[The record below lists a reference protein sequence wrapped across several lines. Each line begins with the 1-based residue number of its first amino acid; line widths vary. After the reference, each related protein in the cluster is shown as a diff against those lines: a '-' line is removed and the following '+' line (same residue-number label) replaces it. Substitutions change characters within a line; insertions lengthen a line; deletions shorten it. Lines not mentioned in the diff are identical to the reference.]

1 MPQTTPNPQQN
12 LTADE
17 LQAASVAATTATTG
31 NIENITI
38 IDQAIQGCL
47 GTIEQEREQE
57 ILTRRFG
64 LNGKKETLEQIG
76 GLLSITRER
85 VRQLEKVILVRLRI
99 SSDENLI
106 PNLSQAEKLMIRNL
120 VELGRVAPT
129 TMLAERIFGR
139 PADQASVAKLNFIAD
154 ISSLLTLVRSN
165 DSYHEAI
172 GIAEYGTELDI
183 RAKVDEVVAAVR
195 AHKKPILLE
204 DLFEQ
209 LNGYEHPSFVAA
221 VASVSK
227 KLAHRGNLWGLS
239 TWPEVNPRNIRDKIF
254 ILRKLH
260 RLIAGNPKLLLA
272 PALHLIAACDPFKSK
287 DHQIFK
293 KTDLANGQ
301 LFPFISPA
309 QIQEHHF
316 QLQKPAGIVRRRKYL
331 DFPMDAVGGCDHAYS
346 QIIFHS
352 FSIQK
357 GTIIG
362 CYSDHSPEFA
372 TESQQLLSF
381 PSWKTLP

>member
-12 LTADE
+12 LTAEE
-17 LQAASVAATTATTG
+17 LQAASAAATTATTG

-183 RAKVDEVVAAVR
+183 RSKVDEVVAAVR

-239 TWPEVNPRNIRDKIF
+239 A
-254 ILRKLH
+254 
-260 RLIAGNPKLLLA
+260 RL
-272 PALHLIAACDPFKSK
+272 
-287 DHQIFK
+287 
-293 KTDLANGQ
+293 
-301 LFPFISPA
+301 
-309 QIQEHHF
+309 
-316 QLQKPAGIVRRRKYL
+316 
-331 DFPMDAVGGCDHAYS
+331 
-346 QIIFHS
+346 
-352 FSIQK
+352 
-357 GTIIG
+357 
-362 CYSDHSPEFA
+362 
-372 TESQQLLSF
+372 
-381 PSWKTLP
+381 

>member
-17 LQAASVAATTATTG
+17 LQAASAAATTATTG

-129 TMLAERIFGR
+129 TTLAERIFGR

-254 ILRKLH
+254 MTLTLENHPMHFSKIAEAIDQNNQSGRHVTVQAVHNELIKDKRFILVGRGIYALNTWGYKKGTVAEVVQQILAENGEPMTKEEIIKAVL
-260 RLIAGNPKLLLA
+260 RDRQVKETTILLA
-272 PALHLIAACDPFKSK
+272 LQNRK
-287 DHQIFK
+287 IFK
-293 KTDLANGQ
+293 
-301 LFPFISPA
+301 
-309 QIQEHHF
+309 
-316 QLQKPAGIVRRRKYL
+316 RL
-331 DFPMDAVGGCDHAYS
+331 DRDRYTLV
-346 QIIFHS
+346 
-352 FSIQK
+352 
-357 GTIIG
+357 
-362 CYSDHSPEFA
+362 A
-372 TESQQLLSF
+372 TS
-381 PSWKTLP
+381 